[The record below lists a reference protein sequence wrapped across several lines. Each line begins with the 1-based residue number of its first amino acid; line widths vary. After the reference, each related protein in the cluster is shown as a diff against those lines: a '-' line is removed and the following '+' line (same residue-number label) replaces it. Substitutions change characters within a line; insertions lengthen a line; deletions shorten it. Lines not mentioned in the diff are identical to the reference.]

1 MKKIVFALLL
11 TFAAVSIAA
20 ADTIYLRGG
29 TTIRGNVL
37 GYINGRFAIQLTAP
51 ATLPVR
57 TDNRTST
64 SAQPAFSQTTRTVRQ
79 GEVIFLR
86 PREIDRI
93 EIDGRSLDEARY
105 QTQTV
110 DVTLGSNWIDSG
122 VDVRRGERVSVDA
135 TGTIYAGRSRITP
148 AGLTTT
154 DPYAPLPRAAE
165 GALIGVVGNEYDS
178 PIIELGASREFVAE
192 RDGRLYLTA
201 NRSSYTDARG
211 TFNVR
216 IRKEIDLAA
225 MARTSDDNRND
236 SYDPFAYPGEGGN
249 NPAPVRSR
257 QTGGGGGAGRDDRR
271 GDRRNNRM
279 LERIVAVQ
287 ANESRGADSGID
299 LRAGDQVIITAT
311 GNITAGRRVGV
322 VSPNGAT
329 PGATSLFGTR
339 PVPTAGVGALI
350 GYILLSTGQATQP
363 FLVGDSM
370 TLTVP
375 SDGRLFLLV
384 NDDNYS
390 DNTGSFS
397 VRIQYPDNR

>member
-11 TFAAVSIAA
+11 TFAAVSVAA

-29 TTIRGNVL
+29 STIRGNVL

-64 SAQPAFSQTTRTVRQ
+64 STQPTYSQTTRTVRQ

-86 PREIDRI
+86 PRDIDRI
-93 EIDGRSLDEARY
+93 EIDGRSLDDARY

-110 DVTLGSNWIDSG
+110 DVTLGSNWVDSG
-122 VDVRRGERVSVDA
+122 VDLRRGERVSVDA

-178 PIIELGASREFVAE
+178 PILELGASREFVAE

-211 TFNVR
+211 AFNVR
-216 IRKEIDLAA
+216 IRKEVDLAA
-225 MARTSDDNRND
+225 MARASDDNRND

-257 QTGGGGGAGRDDRR
+257 QGGGGIGPGR
-271 GDRRNNRM
+271 GDRRGNRM
-279 LERIVAVQ
+279 LERIIAVQ
-287 ANESRGADSGID
+287 ANESRGADTGID

-329 PGATSLFGTR
+329 PGATSIFGTR

-350 GYILLSTGQATQP
+350 GYILLSTGQSTQP
-363 FLVGDSM
+363 FLVGDQM

-397 VRIQYPDNR
+397 ARIQYPDNR

>member
-11 TFAAVSIAA
+11 TFAAVSVAA

-29 TTIRGNVL
+29 STIRGNVL

-64 SAQPAFSQTTRTVRQ
+64 STQPSYSQTTRTVRQ

-211 TFNVR
+211 AFNVR

-257 QTGGGGGAGRDDRR
+257 QGGGGPGPGR
-271 GDRRNNRM
+271 GDRRGNRM
-279 LERIVAVQ
+279 LERTIAVQ
-287 ANESRGADSGID
+287 ATESRGADTGID
-299 LRAGDQVIITAT
+299 LRAGDQVTITAT

-329 PGATSLFGTR
+329 PGATSIFGTR
-339 PVPTAGVGALI
+339 QVPTAGVGALI

-363 FLVGDSM
+363 FLVGDQM

>member
-1 MKKIVFALLL
+1 MKKILFALVIML
-11 TFAAVSIAA
+11 AAVSIAA
-20 ADTIYLRGG
+20 ADTIYLRSG
-29 TTIRGNVL
+29 TTLRGNVL

-51 ATLPVR
+51 ATLPIQSG
-57 TDNRTST
+57 NRTST
-64 SAQPAFSQTTRTVRQ
+64 STQPTYSQTTRTVRQ

-86 PREIDRI
+86 PRDIDRI
-93 EIDGRSLDEARY
+93 EIDGRSLDDARY

-110 DVTLGSNWIDSG
+110 DITLGANWIDSG
-122 VDVRRGERVSVDA
+122 VDVRRGERVRVDA

-148 AGLTTT
+148 AGLSTT
-154 DPYAPLPRAAE
+154 DPYAPLPRGAE
-165 GALIGVVGNEYDS
+165 GALIGVIGNDYDS
-178 PIIELGASREFVAE
+178 PIIEIGAGREFTAD

-211 TFNVR
+211 AFNVR
-216 IRKEIDLAA
+216 IRKELDLAG
-225 MARTSDDNRND
+225 MARTSDDSNRND
-236 SYDPFAYPGEGGN
+236 GYDPFALPGEGGN
-249 NPAPVRSR
+249 NPAPIRSR
-257 QTGGGGGAGRDDRR
+257 QSGGGPGR

-279 LERIVAVQ
+279 LERIIDVQ
-287 ANESRGADSGID
+287 ANESRGADTGID
-299 LRAGDQVIITAT
+299 LRAGDQVIITAS

-329 PGATSLFGTR
+329 PGASSIFGTR

-350 GYILLSTGQATQP
+350 GYILQSNGQPTQT
-363 FLVGDSM
+363 FLVGNQM
-370 TLTVP
+370 TLTAP

-384 NDDNYS
+384 NDDNYT

>member
-11 TFAAVSIAA
+11 TFAAVSVAA

-29 TTIRGNVL
+29 STIRGNVL

-64 SAQPAFSQTTRTVRQ
+64 STQPTFSQTTRTVRQ

-86 PREIDRI
+86 PRDIDRI
-93 EIDGRSLDEARY
+93 EIDGRSLDEARF

-122 VDVRRGERVSVDA
+122 VDLRRGERVSIDA

-178 PIIELGASREFVAE
+178 PIIELGAGREFVAE

-211 TFNVR
+211 AFNVR

-225 MARTSDDNRND
+225 MARSSDDNRND

-257 QTGGGGGAGRDDRR
+257 QGGGGIGPGR
-271 GDRRNNRM
+271 GDRRGNRM
-279 LERIVAVQ
+279 LERIIAVQ
-287 ANESRGADSGID
+287 ANESRGADTGID

-329 PGATSLFGTR
+329 PGATSIFGTR

-350 GYILLSTGQATQP
+350 GYILLSTGQSTQP
-363 FLVGDSM
+363 FLVGDQM

-397 VRIQYPDNR
+397 ARIQYPDNR

>member
-11 TFAAVSIAA
+11 TFAAVSIAG
-20 ADTIYLRGG
+20 ADTIYLRSGA
-29 TTIRGNVL
+29 TIRGNVL

-51 ATLPVR
+51 ATLPAR
-57 TDNRTST
+57 TDNRTSNSTQPT
-64 SAQPAFSQTTRTVRQ
+64 SSEVARTVRS

-105 QTQTV
+105 QTQTI

-122 VDVRRGERVSVDA
+122 VDVRRGERLRVDA

-148 AGLTTT
+148 AGLSTT
-154 DPYAPLPRAAE
+154 DPYAPSPRVAE
-165 GALIGVVGNEYDS
+165 GALIGVIGNEYDS

-211 TFNVR
+211 AFNVR
-216 IRKEIDLAA
+216 IRRELDLTA
-225 MARTSDDNRND
+225 MARTSDDNNRND

-257 QTGGGGGAGRDDRR
+257 QAGGVGPGR

-279 LERIVAVQ
+279 LERIIAVQ
-287 ANESRGADSGID
+287 ANESRGADTGID
-299 LRAGDQVIITAT
+299 LRSGDQVIITAS

-322 VSPNGAT
+322 VSPTGAT
-329 PGATSLFGTR
+329 PGATSIFGTR

-350 GYILLSTGQATQP
+350 GYILLSPGQATQP
-363 FLVGDSM
+363 FLVGDQM

-390 DNTGSFS
+390 DNSGSFS